1 MLAQLAKRS
10 KTAIIAFKIYDNWR
24 VKRAAAGGVAE
35 TLHGATHSHKS
46 LEDSLRYIS
55 AQFDDYL
62 QYGELTPESLRGLR
76 VFELGFGDNVGV
88 ALKFLAAGAERAVCL
103 DKFYSKRDI
112 EHQRQIYLALRDSLS
127 YEQQRRFD
135 QAIDLT
141 TGIELNPDKLKCL
154 YGANVD
160 ETTELPEARPFDLIV
175 SRAVIEEVYNP
186 GPAFDAMDRLLAP
199 GGLMLHKID
208 LSDYGMFSRNGMNP
222 LTFLTIPEQVYRL
235 MAEGSGLPN
244 RKLKSYY
251 QQKLAELGYDAKFL
265 ITSVVGRGGKGDLH
279 PHKPTITK
287 GVEYTDAD
295 LEFIRR
301 IRPSLAT
308 EFRHLPDEELL
319 VDGVFIVAR
328 KRA

>member
-10 KTAIIAFKIYDNWR
+10 KTAIIAFKIFDNWR
-24 VKRAAAGGVAE
+24 IKRAVAGGVAE
-35 TLHGATHSHKS
+35 TLHGATHSRKS
-46 LEDSLRYIS
+46 LEDSLAYIN

-62 QYGELTPESLRGLR
+62 RYGELTPENLRGLR

-88 ALKFLAAGAERAVCL
+88 ALKFLSAGAERAVCL
-103 DKFYSKRDI
+103 DRFYSKRDV
-112 EHQRQIYLALRDSLS
+112 EHQRRIYLALRETLG

-141 TGIELNPDKLKCL
+141 VGIELNPDKLKCL
-154 YGANVD
+154 YGTNVD
-160 ETTELPEARPFDLIV
+160 EATELPEAEPFDLVI
-175 SRAVIEEVYNP
+175 SRAVIEEIYDP
-186 GPAFDAMDRLLAP
+186 GPTFDAMDRLLAP

-222 LTFLTIPEQVYRL
+222 LTFLTIAEPIYRL

-251 QQKLAELGYDAKFL
+251 QCKLAELGYDTKLLVAGV
-265 ITSVVGRGGKGDLH
+265 IGRGTKGDLH
-279 PHKPTITK
+279 PHKEVITN
-287 GVEYTDAD
+287 GVEYTDAN
-295 LEFIRR
+295 LEFVRR
-301 IRPSLAT
+301 IRPSLAA

-319 VDGVFIVAR
+319 VNSIFVVAR